1 MSSIHF
7 INLNQKGG
15 MAMNRNPMWDKNRVP
30 ISEKKEMK
38 KQITPDNI
46 NNELNRREI
55 RKCEKCD
62 DSTYYQIHRNKCD
75 KCMNNNNLS
84 EEVKNKITIN
94 SQTFYK
100 IDGVDPK
107 DYDKK
112 HFEWYQK
119 EYGEDPNVFVLDKKW
134 QDVKKQHENS

>member
-7 INLNQKGG
+7 INLNQNGG
-15 MAMNRNPMWDKNRVP
+15 MAMKTNPMWDKNRVP

-112 HFEWYQK
+112 HLK
-119 EYGEDPNVFVLDKKW
+119 E
-134 QDVKKQHENS
+134 